1 MMSGGKFE
9 HFWAKYGHMHGL
21 MRTCWHDLLQ
31 QGWCCTLRIY
41 FRAGNTMKHAL
52 GLKGFQIFLAG
63 RIWWPG
69 GIPGDCYRLRIQRPP
84 GSSSPVPAAGQASK
98 LYAGTHWLSRWN
110 GSTWPDV
117 GDMSGLR
124 SALCV
129 AAASLDM
136 PSLAGWKDNTI
147 ISRSRCWDLI
157 LRFKMIQAS

>member
-9 HFWAKYGHMHGL
+9 HFWAKYGHMHRL

-52 GLKGFQIFLAG
+52 GLEGFQIFLAG
-63 RIWWPG
+63 RIWWDTG
-69 GIPGDCYRLRIQRPP
+69 GLLP
-84 GSSSPVPAAGQASK
+84 GSDSTTARIVVACSSGRASQQA
-98 LYAGTHWLSRWN
+98 LRRHPLVVAVEWINLTRH
-110 GSTWPDV
+110 V
-117 GDMSGLR
+117 GDLSGLR